1 MYKACSKCG
10 KIHPYNKKCYVG
22 DNYRNKNTNA
32 SKFRQ
37 TPEWKDKSEEIRQDS
52 NYLCSVCLDNG
63 IYNYKQLEVHH
74 ITPIRQDITKAL
86 DNYNLI
92 CLCNEHHRQAER
104 GDIDKDYLYKL
115 AKAREENKK

>member
-1 MYKACSKCG
+1 MFRACSKCG
-10 KIHPYNKKCYVG
+10 KIHPYNKKCYIG
-22 DNYRNKNTNA
+22 DNYRKKSTNA
-32 SKFRQ
+32 NRFRQ
-37 TPEWKDKSEEIRQDS
+37 TLEWKDKSEEIRQDS

-63 IYNYKQLEVHH
+63 IYNYNRLEVHH
-74 ITPIRQDITKAL
+74 ITPIEQDITKAL